1 MNAVRHLKFEIRHFP
16 MLCGK
21 ISCMSAGS
29 KPPITDSPW
38 FWVLLFSAVG
48 LVLLFVF
55 SGQIGKRQAR
65 LDRQY
70 QARDRVQD
78 QAVGDPARREYS
90 SPESTLVPIWPLAAA
105 LGGAILLSA
114 EMLRRAHQ
122 SRLAKLRAAR

>member
-1 MNAVRHLKFEIRHFP
+1 
-16 MLCGK
+16 
-21 ISCMSAGS
+21 MSAGS

-122 SRLAKLRAAR
+122 SRLDKLRAAR